1 MRKSSIRNNAA
12 RRNRKRSFDKE
23 RGGAQH
29 DIVRYNPYPKTV
41 VGTRGGILM
50 VSILTVLFAVYLIA
64 TLFNIQIVSHDQFVQ
79 DAAVLRYNKV
89 PVYPERA
96 AIYDS
101 TGLPLAITT
110 YDYTIGFTPRSLG
123 SWLADEKAPSQA
135 ELAEKIASILG
146 IDAATMSS
154 YLAQEDASYIQLK
167 KNVSTDQTNELR
179 TYLNEN
185 QAFGVVIDPVMR
197 RRYPA
202 GDLAASVIGFASKTG
217 ENISGVMGIEAYY
230 DNDLRG
236 KPGYSYTQ
244 IDNYSGR
251 QLPFTDETSQ
261 AAIKP
266 DALKLNINARLQE
279 FSQSLIKQYV
289 SSYGAKA
296 GEIVVMNPQTGAVL
310 AMANHTSFD
319 LNDPY
324 AVPEGKDSASWDP
337 FTKDE
342 DVEFLYSNIWV
353 NRATQVLYEPG
364 STYKAL
370 TTAMAI
376 EEKIFTEDQ
385 LFNDSPIWV
394 KGHDAYPISCVSK
407 WGHGSETVRMAI
419 VRSCNPVMV
428 QLAEKM
434 GMQTFYDYVMAFGHQ
449 ERTGV
454 DLPAESDTYLHAED
468 ARMPIDLANLSFG
481 ESSVITPL
489 HLVSAFSALA
499 NGGLLMRPQVAD
511 AFVDSDGLVVRDI
524 KPEVVRR
531 VISTETSD
539 QIMDYLRSHITYN
552 DGTPEAETMGYGS
565 AGKTSTSNFG
575 VNDEQSVISFANIA
589 PYYNPKVVVLAVLHE
604 PVRGTLS
611 KITAKMSAQVA
622 GFALEQLGVPKD
634 KTLSDDMWSIFMQ
647 RFVPNLSGY
656 NFATAGKVT
665 LPNNLYLDMEPGAP
679 AGASVKYQYPPA
691 AELIN
696 NRGTMYI
703 SHSGKPMTELVTV
716 PNFANLGF
724 EGAYKLAEEM
734 GVNILLQG
742 GAEGKVTDQSIE
754 AGKTVLKYSV
764 VKLWLK

>member
-1 MRKSSIRNNAA
+1 MRKSSNRNNAA

-23 RGGAQH
+23 RGGTH
-29 DIVRYNPYPKTV
+29 RDVVRYNPYPKTV
-41 VGTRGGILM
+41 AGTRGGILL
-50 VSILTVLFAVYLIA
+50 VSILTVFFAFYLIA
-64 TLFNIQIVSHDQFVQ
+64 NLFNIQIVSHDQFVQ
-79 DAAVLRYNKV
+79 DAAMLRYDKV

-123 SWLADEKAPSQA
+123 SWLSDDKAPTKAQ
-135 ELAEKIASILG
+135 LADKMATILG
-146 IDAATMSS
+146 IDQATMTS
-154 YLAQEDASYIQLK
+154 YLAQEDESYIQLK

-179 TYLNEN
+179 TYLNET

-202 GDLAASVIGFASKTG
+202 DDLAASIIGFASKTG
-217 ENISGVMGIEAYY
+217 DNISGVMGIEAYY
-230 DNDLRG
+230 DNELRG

-244 IDNYSGR
+244 VDNYSGR
-251 QLPFTDETSQ
+251 QLPFTDSTSQ

-279 FSQSLIKQYV
+279 FCQSLVKQYV
-289 SSYGAKA
+289 TSYGAKE
-296 GEIVVMNPQTGAVL
+296 GEIVIMNPQTGAVL

-319 LNDPY
+319 LNNPY
-324 AVPEGKDSASWDP
+324 AAPEGKDSVTWDP

-342 DVEFLYSNIWV
+342 DVEYLYSNVWV

-376 EEKIFTEDQ
+376 EEKLFTEDQ
-385 LFNDSPIWV
+385 LFSDDPIWV
-394 KGHDAYPISCVSK
+394 KGHDAYPISCNSK
-407 WGHGSETVRMAI
+407 WGHGHETVRMAL
-419 VRSCNPVMV
+419 VLSCNPVMV
-428 QLAEKM
+428 QLAEAM
-434 GMQTFYDYVMAFGHQ
+434 GMQTFYDYVRAFGHQ
-449 ERTGV
+449 EKTGV
-454 DLPAESDTYLHAED
+454 DLPAESDTYLHPED
-468 ARMPIDLANLSFG
+468 KRMLIDLANLSFG

-489 HLVSAFSALA
+489 HLVTAYSALA

-511 AFVDSDGLVVRDI
+511 AFIDSDGLVVKDI

-531 VISTETSD
+531 VISTETST
-539 QIMDYLRSHITYN
+539 QIMDYLRSVVAHRE
-552 DGTPEAETMGYGS
+552 GTEEGETMGYGS
-565 AGKTSTSNFG
+565 AGKTSTSNFAY
-575 VNDEQSVISFANIA
+575 NDEKAVISFANIA
-589 PYYNPKVVVLAVLHE
+589 PYYDPKVVVLAVLHE
-604 PVRGTLS
+604 PENGTYS
-611 KITAKMSAQVA
+611 NIPARMSAQAA
-622 GFALEQLGVPKD
+622 GFALEQMGVSKD
-634 KTLSDDMWSIFMQ
+634 KSLSDDMWTIFMQ

-656 NFATAGKVT
+656 NFSSVGKVT

-703 SHSGKPMTELVTV
+703 SYSGTPMTDLVTV

-742 GAEGKVTDQSIE
+742 GAEGKVSEQSIE

-764 VKLWLK
+764 VKLWLD

>member
-23 RGGAQH
+23 RGGAQR

-185 QAFGVVIDPVMR
+185 RAFGVVIDPVMR

-296 GEIVVMNPQTGAVL
+296 G
-310 AMANHTSFD
+310 
-319 LNDPY
+319 
-324 AVPEGKDSASWDP
+324 K
-337 FTKDE
+337 
-342 DVEFLYSNIWV
+342 
-353 NRATQVLYEPG
+353 
-364 STYKAL
+364 
-370 TTAMAI
+370 
-376 EEKIFTEDQ
+376 
-385 LFNDSPIWV
+385 
-394 KGHDAYPISCVSK
+394 
-407 WGHGSETVRMAI
+407 
-419 VRSCNPVMV
+419 
-428 QLAEKM
+428 
-434 GMQTFYDYVMAFGHQ
+434 
-449 ERTGV
+449 
-454 DLPAESDTYLHAED
+454 
-468 ARMPIDLANLSFG
+468 
-481 ESSVITPL
+481 SS
-489 HLVSAFSALA
+489 S
-499 NGGLLMRPQVAD
+499 
-511 AFVDSDGLVVRDI
+511 
-524 KPEVVRR
+524 
-531 VISTETSD
+531 
-539 QIMDYLRSHITYN
+539 
-552 DGTPEAETMGYGS
+552 
-565 AGKTSTSNFG
+565 
-575 VNDEQSVISFANIA
+575 
-589 PYYNPKVVVLAVLHE
+589 
-604 PVRGTLS
+604 
-611 KITAKMSAQVA
+611 
-622 GFALEQLGVPKD
+622 
-634 KTLSDDMWSIFMQ
+634 
-647 RFVPNLSGY
+647 
-656 NFATAGKVT
+656 
-665 LPNNLYLDMEPGAP
+665 
-679 AGASVKYQYPPA
+679 
-691 AELIN
+691 
-696 NRGTMYI
+696 
-703 SHSGKPMTELVTV
+703 
-716 PNFANLGF
+716 
-724 EGAYKLAEEM
+724 
-734 GVNILLQG
+734 
-742 GAEGKVTDQSIE
+742 
-754 AGKTVLKYSV
+754 
-764 VKLWLK
+764 